1 VLSDFS
7 KNKIIDD
14 LKIDTGKIDVVYTG
28 VGEFKPIIF
37 MEREKIKEQYSQG
50 NEYFLVWRDCYNQK
64 NLYIILKAFSG
75 FKKWQKSSMQLLIVA
90 ISSLRQEDLQM
101 LSLFKYA
108 EDVKILKDS
117 TELPGI
123 TASAYAVVDFSYNES
138 FGVHC
143 LEAMKCHVPV
153 ITYHDGAIPEICA
166 DAALYTAP
174 GEYNGLA
181 EKMMMIFKDEK
192 LRDELIEKGKKR
204 VRKYNWQKTAE
215 LFWESILK
223 ATG

>member
-1 VLSDFS
+1 
-7 KNKIIDD
+7 
-14 LKIDTGKIDVVYTG
+14 
-28 VGEFKPIIF
+28 
-37 MEREKIKEQYSQG
+37 
-50 NEYFLVWRDCYNQK
+50 
-64 NLYIILKAFSG
+64 
-75 FKKWQKSSMQLLIVA
+75 MQLLIVA

-153 ITYHDGAIPEICA
+153 ITYQDGAIPEICA